1 MKANIKAVTIA
12 IIAALSISAC
22 NEQNEQTES
31 QLVAVESKQGA
42 ANQETTSEAKPAVTA
57 EQKETTDSK
66 LTSIIEGEH
75 RSDKNKARNEYRH
88 PAETINF
95 FGIRPSMTV
104 VEVSPGGGWYT
115 EILAPW
121 LGKEGKL
128 YAAHFDPNS
137 EVEYYQNSLKG
148 FKDKLVA
155 NPELYSNVELTVFD
169 PKSANAIAPANS
181 ADVVVTFRN
190 VHNWMRGGREEA
202 LNAFKLMHDAVRPGG
217 MLGVVEHRLATR
229 LEQDEKAS
237 SGYMHEK
244 FVIDLAEEAGF
255 KLLERSQ
262 INANPKDTTDHP
274 KGVWTLPP
282 SLRLGEE
289 NKEQY
294 LEIGE
299 SDRMTLKFV
308 KPAVQ

>member
-1 MKANIKAVTIA
+1 MKPTIKLLTLAVIA
-12 IIAALSISAC
+12 GLGISAC
-22 NEQNEQTES
+22 SEQNDQAES
-31 QLVAVESKQGA
+31 KPNQLVAVETTEDTASQQQAEQVAKQA
-42 ANQETTSEAKPAVTA
+42 RETTG
-57 EQKETTDSK
+57 SK
-66 LTSIIEGEH
+66 LVSIIEGDH
-75 RSDKNKARNEYRH
+75 RSEQNKARNQYRH
-88 PAETINF
+88 PAETLKF
-95 FGIRPSMTV
+95 FGIRPGMTV

-121 LGKEGKL
+121 LGKDGKL

-137 EVEYYQNSLKG
+137 EVEYYRNSLKG
-148 FKDKLVA
+148 FQEKLEA
-155 NPELYSNVELTVFD
+155 NPDLYSNVELTVFD
-169 PKSANAIAPANS
+169 ATSETPIAPANS
-181 ADVVVTFRN
+181 ADAVVTFRN
-190 VHNWMRGGREEA
+190 VHNWMRGGREDA
-202 LNAFKLMHDAVRPGG
+202 LNAFKLMYNAVKPGG
-217 MLGVVEHRLATR
+217 TLGVVEHRLATN
-229 LEQDEKAS
+229 LKQDENAS

-262 INANPKDTTDHP
+262 INANPKDTSDHP

-308 KPAVQ
+308 KPATE

>member
-1 MKANIKAVTIA
+1 MKPKIKLVTLA
-12 IIAALSISAC
+12 ILAGLSIAACS
-22 NEQNEQTES
+22 EQNDQS
-31 QLVAVESKQGA
+31 AGKLVAVED
-42 ANQETTSEAKPAVTA
+42 NQTAVNEQAKPEVTEA
-57 EQKETTDSK
+57 ADKQDKTTGSK
-66 LTSIIEGEH
+66 LVSIIEGEH
-75 RSDKNKARNEYRH
+75 RSEQNKARNQYRH
-88 PAETINF
+88 PAETLKF
-95 FGIRPSMTV
+95 FGIRPGMTV

-121 LGKEGKL
+121 LGQDGKL
-128 YAAHFDPNS
+128 YAAHFDPDS
-137 EVEYYQNSLKG
+137 EVEYYRNSLKG
-148 FKDKLVA
+148 FQDKLAA
-155 NPELYSNVELTVFD
+155 NPDLYSNVELTVFD
-169 PKSANAIAPANS
+169 PKSTNPIAPADS

-190 VHNWMRGGREEA
+190 VHNWMRGGREDA
-202 LNAFKLMHDAVRPGG
+202 LNAFKLMY
-217 MLGVVEHRLATR
+217 LATG
-229 LEQDEKAS
+229 LTQDEKAS

-244 FVIDLAEEAGF
+244 YVIDLAEDAGF

-262 INANPKDTTDHP
+262 INANPKDTTNHP

-308 KPAVQ
+308 KPATK

>member
-1 MKANIKAVTIA
+1 MKTKITTLSLAVLVTLGITACSDQKEQAESEQEAN
-12 IIAALSISAC
+12 
-22 NEQNEQTES
+22 
-31 QLVAVESKQGA
+31 QLVAVETTKTE
-42 ANQETTSEAKPAVTA
+42 QEVKVEKKTTTGS
-57 EQKETTDSK
+57 S
-66 LTSIIEGEH
+66 LLGIIEGEH
-75 RSDKNKARNEYRH
+75 RSDANKARNQYRH
-88 PAETINF
+88 PAETLKF
-95 FGIRPSMTV
+95 FGIKPGMTI

-121 LGKEGKL
+121 LGAEGKL

-137 EVEYYQNSLKG
+137 EVEYYRNGLKN
-148 FKDKLVA
+148 FQEKLEA
-155 NPELYSNVELTVFD
+155 NPDLYSNVELTVFD
-169 PKSANAIAPANS
+169 ATSSTPIAPANS

-190 VHNWMRGGREEA
+190 VHNWMRGGRDDA
-202 LNAFKLMHDAVRPGG
+202 LNAFSLMYDAVKPGG
-217 MLGVVEHRLATR
+217 YLGVVEHRLATG
-229 LEQDEKAS
+229 LKQDEQAS

-262 INANPKDTTDHP
+262 INANPKDTTNHP

-282 SLRLGEE
+282 SLRLGDE
-289 NKEQY
+289 NRDTY

-308 KPAVQ
+308 KPATE

>member
-1 MKANIKAVTIA
+1 MKTKITTLSLAVLVTLGVTACSDQKEKAESEQEAN
-12 IIAALSISAC
+12 
-22 NEQNEQTES
+22 
-31 QLVAVESKQGA
+31 QLVAVE
-42 ANQETTSEAKPAVTA
+42 TTKTEQAVKV
-57 EQKETTDSK
+57 EKKVTTGSN
-66 LTSIIEGEH
+66 LVRIIEGEH
-75 RSDKNKARNEYRH
+75 RSDANKARNQYRH
-88 PAETINF
+88 PAETIKF
-95 FGIRPSMTV
+95 FGIKPGMTI

-121 LGKEGKL
+121 LGAEGKL

-137 EVEYYQNSLKG
+137 EVEYYRNGLKN
-148 FKDKLVA
+148 FQEKLEA
-155 NPELYSNVELTVFD
+155 NPDLYSNVELTVFD
-169 PKSANAIAPANS
+169 ATSNTPIAPDNS

-190 VHNWMRGGREEA
+190 VHNWMRGGRDDA
-202 LNAFKLMHDAVRPGG
+202 LNAFKLMYDAVKPGG
-217 MLGVVEHRLATR
+217 YLGVVEHRLATG
-229 LEQDEKAS
+229 LKQDEQAS

-262 INANPKDTTDHP
+262 INANPKDTTNHP

-282 SLRLGEE
+282 SLRLGDE
-289 NKEQY
+289 NRDTY

-308 KPAVQ
+308 KPATE

>member
-1 MKANIKAVTIA
+1 MKPTIKLLTLGVIA
-12 IIAALSISAC
+12 GLGIGAC
-22 NEQNEQTES
+22 SEQNDQAESKPS
-31 QLVAVESKQGA
+31 QLVAVETTEDTASQA
-42 ANQETTSEAKPAVTA
+42 QAEQVAQQARETTG
-57 EQKETTDSK
+57 SK
-66 LTSIIEGEH
+66 LVSIIEGDH
-75 RSDKNKARNEYRH
+75 RSEQNKARNKYRN
-88 PAETINF
+88 PAETLKF
-95 FGIRPSMTV
+95 FGIRPGMTV

-121 LGKEGKL
+121 LGKDGKL

-137 EVEYYQNSLKG
+137 EVEYYRNSLKG
-148 FKDKLVA
+148 FQEKLEA
-155 NPELYSNVELTVFD
+155 NPDLYSNVELTVFD
-169 PKSANAIAPANS
+169 ATSDTPIAPANS
-181 ADVVVTFRN
+181 ADAVVTFRN
-190 VHNWMRGGREEA
+190 VHNWMRGGREDA
-202 LNAFKLMHDAVRPGG
+202 LNAFKLMYDAVKPGG
-217 MLGVVEHRLATR
+217 TLGVVEHRLATG
-229 LEQDEKAS
+229 LKQDENAS

-308 KPAVQ
+308 KPATE

>member
-1 MKANIKAVTIA
+1 MKSKITTLSLAVLVTLGVTACSDQKEQVESEQEAN
-12 IIAALSISAC
+12 
-22 NEQNEQTES
+22 
-31 QLVAVESKQGA
+31 QLVAVE
-42 ANQETTSEAKPAVTA
+42 TTKTEQAVKV
-57 EQKETTDSK
+57 EKKETTGSN
-66 LTSIIEGEH
+66 LVRIIKGEH
-75 RSDKNKARNEYRH
+75 RSDANKARNQYRH
-88 PAETINF
+88 PAETIKF
-95 FGIRPSMTV
+95 FGIKPGMTI

-121 LGKEGKL
+121 LGAEGKL

-137 EVEYYQNSLKG
+137 EVEYYRNGLKK
-148 FKDKLVA
+148 FQEKLEA
-155 NPELYSNVELTVFD
+155 NPDLYSNIELTVFD
-169 PKSANAIAPANS
+169 ATSNTPIAPANS

-190 VHNWMRGGREEA
+190 VHNWMRGGRDDA
-202 LNAFKLMHDAVRPGG
+202 LNGFKLMYDAVKPGG
-217 MLGVVEHRLATR
+217 YLGVVEHRLATG
-229 LEQDEKAS
+229 LKQDEQAS

-262 INANPKDTTDHP
+262 INANPKDTTNHP

-282 SLRLGEE
+282 SLRLGDE
-289 NKEQY
+289 NRDTY

-308 KPAVQ
+308 KPATK